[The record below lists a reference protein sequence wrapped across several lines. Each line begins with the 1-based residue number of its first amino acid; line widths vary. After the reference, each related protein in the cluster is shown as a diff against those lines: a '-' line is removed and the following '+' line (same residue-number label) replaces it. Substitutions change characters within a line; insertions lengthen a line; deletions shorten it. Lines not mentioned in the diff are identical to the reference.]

1 MSAVVEALDSFD
13 EVEGEVVVAAGARH
27 RVVLAEEIEVAALA
41 SWSRPRARAVVAV
54 APRADEVAAPAL
66 VQPVAAACEDDLH
79 VVPVPR
85 AVVAVAPRADEVA
98 APALVQPV
106 AAACEDDL
114 HVVPVP
120 RAVVAVAPRRAFEV
134 VLNFAD
140 AARRSVGVVPVLLA
154 VAAEAAPAYIA
165 AVLRRGVA
173 VLVPGGP
180 TVRAARGLQQWLD
193 REG

>member
-1 MSAVVEALDSFD
+1 MARWMSAVVEALDLFD
-13 EVEGEVVVAAGARH
+13 EVEGEVVVAAGARHRVVLAAAGARH

-41 SWSRPRARAVVAV
+41 SWSRPRA
-54 APRADEVAAPAL
+54 
-66 VQPVAAACEDDLH
+66 
-79 VVPVPR
+79 R

>member
-1 MSAVVEALDSFD
+1 MARWMSAVVEALDLFD
-13 EVEGEVVVAAGARH
+13 EVEGEGVVAAGARH
-27 RVVLAEEIEVAALA
+27 RVVLAEEIEVAAL
-41 SWSRPRARAVVAV
+41 
-54 APRADEVAAPAL
+54 
-66 VQPVAAACEDDLH
+66 
-79 VVPVPR
+79 
-85 AVVAVAPRADEVA
+85 
-98 APALVQPV
+98 
-106 AAACEDDL
+106 
-114 HVVPVP
+114 
-120 RAVVAVAPRRAFEV
+120 AVVAVAPRRAFEV